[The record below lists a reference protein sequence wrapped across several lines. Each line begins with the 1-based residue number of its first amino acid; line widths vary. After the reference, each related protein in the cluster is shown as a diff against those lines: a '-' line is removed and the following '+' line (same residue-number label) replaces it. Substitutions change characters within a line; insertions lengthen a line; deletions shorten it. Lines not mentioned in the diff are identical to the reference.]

1 MFVNVS
7 GTSIHRMI
15 EWADKYSVVIS
26 IIDKHHKRLVGII
39 NDAIVAKQHSDDPE
53 KMMEVLDEM
62 TAYAQEHFK
71 IEESYMLKF
80 HYPKYQYHREE
91 HQNFSHKAI
100 AYRNKVMD
108 GYSQIAKEVFEYL
121 KKWLFNHIPITDKKF
136 VDCFKENGLK

>member
-7 GTSIHRMI
+7 GTSIRRMI
-15 EWADKYSVVIS
+15 EWADKYSVGIS

-71 IEESYMLKF
+71 IEESYML
-80 HYPKYQYHREE
+80 
-91 HQNFSHKAI
+91 
-100 AYRNKVMD
+100 
-108 GYSQIAKEVFEYL
+108 
-121 KKWLFNHIPITDKKF
+121 
-136 VDCFKENGLK
+136 

>member
-26 IIDKHHKRLVGII
+26 IIDKQLVHII
-39 NDAIVAKQHSDDPE
+39 NDAIVAKEHSDDSE
-53 KMMEVLDEM
+53 KMMEVLGGM
-62 TAYAQEHFK
+62 TANAQEHFK
-71 IEESYMLKF
+71 AEESYMLKF

-91 HQNFSHKAI
+91 HQNFSHKTI